1 MYDDPLNGE
10 NKFEKFPGG
19 NPGEVSAEQMAKAE
33 RWESAMENGVP
44 NYTGEQQFGV
54 ANENNEFYGEAAA
67 DEAEAGEAYDKG
79 ISDAA
84 ALINYGLNAAARE
97 KGVEYVVQTIRNFN
111 AFGSEDPI
119 KKLFSELGVDT
130 PEEKRNIQEEDLA
143 TKENM
148 EEFRGGVNAP
158 SQTKSIEGALKAIE
172 DMKELIAE
180 VEVADPRYEEL
191 RAGAKAAGKGY
202 FEYAVSAFGTQD
214 LTTLFKVLAMQR
226 EKVADKNEELKKPE
240 EEGAKVQEG
249 ADNLEKT
256 ENKPEDV
263 LNRETLNPEI
273 IQKDEI

>member
-19 NPGEVSAEQMAKAE
+19 NPGEVSAEQMAKVE
-33 RWESAMENGVP
+33 RWEGAMENGVP